1 MDYIKGY
8 KSFKQGLITNGDIKF
23 EVGVPMHSN
32 GEIQAGPKGGNGFH
46 MCLNFEDTF
55 RFIENP
61 ILCEVTGYG
70 TISKEYIDDY
80 NGYYGIYACSDM
92 IVNRIISRE
101 EIIEMAK
108 SLYEERLIRFIMTY
122 KMTDEEVKELL
133 TIPMSDIIKSYID
146 YYHYGNKDVFEMKTK
161 KYIYL

>member
-1 MDYIKGY
+1 MNYIKGY

-32 GEIQAGPKGGNGFH
+32 GEIKAGPIGGNGFH

-70 TISKEYIDDY
+70 IISKEYIDDY

-92 IVNRIISRE
+92 IVNRIMPRE

-122 KMTDEEVKELL
+122 KMTEKETDGLL
-133 TIPMSDIIKSYID
+133 TINPSKRLIKHIE
-146 YYHYGNKDVFEMKTK
+146 YYQKGNTNAFN
-161 KYIYL
+161 

>member
-1 MDYIKGY
+1 MNYIKGY

-32 GEIQAGPKGGNGFH
+32 GEIKAGPIGGNGFH

-92 IVNRIISRE
+92 IVNRIIPRE

-122 KMTDEEVKELL
+122 KMTEKEADELL
-133 TIPMSDIIKSYID
+133 TINPSKRLIKHIE
-146 YYHYGNKDVFEMKTK
+146 YYQKGNTNAFN
-161 KYIYL
+161 

>member
-1 MDYIKGY
+1 MNYIKGY

-32 GEIQAGPKGGNGFH
+32 GEIKAGPIGGNGFH

-92 IVNRIISRE
+92 IVNRIMPRE

-122 KMTDEEVKELL
+122 KMTEKETDGLL
-133 TIPMSDIIKSYID
+133 TINPSKRLIKHIE
-146 YYHYGNKDVFEMKTK
+146 YYQKGNTNAFN
-161 KYIYL
+161 

>member
-1 MDYIKGY
+1 MNYIKGY

-32 GEIQAGPKGGNGFH
+32 GEIKAGPIGGNGFH

-61 ILCEVTGYG
+61 ILCEVTGYR

-92 IVNRIISRE
+92 IVNRIIPRE

-122 KMTDEEVKELL
+122 KMTEKETDELL
-133 TIPMSDIIKSYID
+133 TINPSKRLIKHIE
-146 YYHYGNKDVFEMKTK
+146 YYQKGNTNAFN
-161 KYIYL
+161 

>member
-1 MDYIKGY
+1 MNYIKGY

-32 GEIQAGPKGGNGFH
+32 GEIKAGPIGGNGFH

-70 TISKEYIDDY
+70 TISKEYIDD
-80 NGYYGIYACSDM
+80 S
-92 IVNRIISRE
+92 
-101 EIIEMAK
+101 
-108 SLYEERLIRFIMTY
+108 
-122 KMTDEEVKELL
+122 
-133 TIPMSDIIKSYID
+133 
-146 YYHYGNKDVFEMKTK
+146 
-161 KYIYL
+161 